1 MSLKYVIKK
10 ILKEETE
17 DWVDVDAEDYNDLLK
32 YVNGDGSLIKRLPQ
46 YRGKKI
52 RINGKLVLDRDVSNI
67 DSIDYVNGSLDLGYS
82 QVPYFDKSKVSGNF
96 SYYNSKMYRLERE
109 KILKQKR
116 EIQQELREED
126 AWNVENGE
134 RVSEETEALF
144 DHLLSK
150 GIAEEGEDKYNIFKE
165 RYTNY
170 GNSNC
175 YTWLGNDK
183 FESEWV
189 VYPDDEIEHAAYEQL
204 ESRIDELGYETFYSH
219 VWEDHLDDD
228 EVRRWLYSYHEDSVR
243 DDPDGWNIKKDLT
256 SQQERYVEIY
266 EKKISNLKN
275 KLNDQSLS
283 EEQKNQIENEIYDAE
298 QLIEDIK
305 ENPEGDYNE
314 DEIEE
319 TIEGMVDDDADNFVD
334 FIKNTAYDPD
344 FILDFVDKDSL
355 INYVIRSD
363 GYGSILNNYDG
374 DDDEYKIGD
383 TWYHV
388 MRHN

>member
-1 MSLKYVIKK
+1 MSLNHIIKK
-10 ILKEETE
+10 IIREETE
-17 DWVDVDAEDYNDLLK
+17 EWVDVTPEEYNELLQ
-32 YVNGDGSLIKRLPQ
+32 YVNGDGSVIKRLPQ
-46 YRGKKI
+46 YKGKKI
-52 RINGKLVLDRDVSNI
+52 RIIGKLVLDRDVSNI
-67 DSIDYVNGSLDLGYS
+67 DSIDYVKGSLDLGYS
-82 QVPYFDKSKVSGNF
+82 QVPYFDKDKVSGNF
-96 SYYNSKMYRLERE
+96 SYYNAKMYRLERE

-134 RVSEETEALF
+134 RVSEETEAIF
-144 DHLLSK
+144 DHLVSK
-150 GIAEEGEDKYNIFKE
+150 GIVDEGEDKYNLYKE
-165 RYTNY
+165 RYTHYNN
-170 GNSNC
+170 GGL

-189 VYPDDEIEHAAYEQL
+189 VYPDDEIEQAAYEQL
-204 ESRIDELGYETFYSH
+204 ESRIEELGYDAFYSH

-266 EKKISNLKN
+266 EKKISNLKS
-275 KLNDQSLS
+275 KLNDQSLTQ
-283 EEQKNQIENEIYDAE
+283 EQKDQIEDEIYDSE

-305 ENPEGDYNE
+305 ENPEGDYSE
-314 DEIEE
+314 DDIEQ
-319 TIEGMVDDDADNFVD
+319 TIESQVDEYADDFTS
-334 FIKNTAYDPD
+334 FIENRGYDKD
-344 FILDFVDKDSL
+344 FILDFVDKDAL

-363 GYGSILNNYDG
+363 GYGSILNGYDG
-374 DDDEYKIGD
+374 NDDEYRIGD

-388 MRHN
+388 MRYN

>member
-17 DWVDVDAEDYNDLLK
+17 EWVDVDAEDYNDLLK
-32 YVNGDGSLIKRLPQ
+32 YVNGDGSMIKKLPQ

-52 RINGKLVLDRDVSNI
+52 RINGKLKLDRDVSNI

-82 QVPYFDKSKVSGNF
+82 QVPYFDKSKVRGSF

-109 KILKQKR
+109 KVLKQKR

-126 AWNVENGE
+126 AWNVENDK
-134 RVSEETEALF
+134 RVSEETEAIF

-150 GIAEEGEDKYNIFKE
+150 GIVDEGEDKYNLYKE
-165 RYTNY
+165 RYTHY
-170 GNSNC
+170 GNSNF

-189 VYPDDEIEHAAYEQL
+189 VYPDDEIEQAAYEKL
-204 ESRIDELGYETFYSH
+204 ESRIDELGYEAFYSH

-283 EEQKNQIENEIYDAE
+283 EEQKNQIEDEIYDAE
-298 QLIEDIK
+298 QLIEEIK

-319 TIEGMVDDDADNFVD
+319 TIEGMVDNDADDFAS

-363 GYGSILNNYDG
+363 GYGSILNGYDG
-374 DDDEYKIGD
+374 NDDEYKIGD

>member
-17 DWVDVDAEDYNDLLK
+17 EWVDVDAEDYNDLLK

-52 RINGKLVLDRDVSNI
+52 KITGKLKLDSDVSNI
-67 DSIDYVNGSLDLGYS
+67 DSIDYVDGSLDLGSS
-82 QVPYFDKSKVSGNF
+82 QVPYFDKSKVRGSF

-116 EIQQELREED
+116 EIQRELREED

-134 RVSEETEALF
+134 RVSKETEAIF
-144 DHLLSK
+144 EHLVSE
-150 GIAEEGEDKYNIFKE
+150 GIAEEGEDKYNLYKE

-175 YTWLGNDK
+175 YTWLGNNK

-189 VYPDDEIEHAAYEQL
+189 VYPDDEIEHAAYEKL
-204 ESRIDELGYETFYSH
+204 ESQIEELGYETFYSH

-283 EEQKNQIENEIYDAE
+283 EEQKNQIEDEIYDAE
-298 QLIEDIK
+298 QLIEEIK

-319 TIEGMVDDDADNFVD
+319 TIEGMVDNDADDFAS

-344 FILDFVDKDSL
+344 FILDFVDKDAV

-374 DDDEYKIGD
+374 ADDEYKIGD

-388 MRHN
+388 MRNN

>member
-1 MSLKYVIKK
+1 MIKK
-10 ILKEETE
+10 
-17 DWVDVDAEDYNDLLK
+17 
-32 YVNGDGSLIKRLPQ
+32 LPQ

-52 RINGKLVLDRDVSNI
+52 RINGKLKLDSDVSNI
-67 DSIDYVNGSLDLGYS
+67 DSIDYVNGSLDLGSS
-82 QVPYFDKSKVSGNF
+82 QVTYFDKSKVSGNF

-126 AWNVENGE
+126 EWNVENGE

-150 GIAEEGEDKYNIFKE
+150 GIVNEGEDKYNIFKE

-189 VYPDDEIEHAAYEQL
+189 VYPDDVIEHAAYEQL
-204 ESRIDELGYETFYSH
+204 ESQIEELGYEAFYSH
-219 VWEDHLDDD
+219 VWENHLDDD

-243 DDPDGWNIKKDLT
+243 DDPDGWDIKKDLT
-256 SQQERYVEIY
+256 SQQEKYVEIY

-283 EEQKNQIENEIYDAE
+283 EEQKNQIEDEIYGAE
-298 QLIEDIK
+298 QLIEEIK

-319 TIEGMVDDDADNFVD
+319 TIEGMVDNDADDFAS

-363 GYGSILNNYDG
+363 GYGEILNSYDG
-374 DDDEYKIGD
+374 SDDEYKIGD

-388 MRHN
+388 MRYN

>member
-1 MSLKYVIKK
+1 MSLNNIIKK
-10 ILKEETE
+10 IIREETE
-17 DWVDVDAEDYNDLLK
+17 EWVDIDAEDYNDLLK

-46 YRGKKI
+46 YKGKKI
-52 RINGKLVLDRDVSNI
+52 RIIGKLKLDSDVSNI

-82 QVPYFDKSKVSGNF
+82 QVPYFDKSKVKGNF
-96 SYYNSKMYRLERE
+96 SYYNAKMYRLERE
-109 KILKQKR
+109 KILRQKR

-126 AWNVENGE
+126 AWNVENDK
-134 RVSEETEALF
+134 RVSEETEAIF

-150 GIAEEGEDKYNIFKE
+150 GIVDEGEDKYNLYKE
-165 RYTNY
+165 RYTHYN
-170 GNSNC
+170 NSNF

-189 VYPDDEIEHAAYEQL
+189 VYPDDEIEHAAYEKL
-204 ESRIDELGYETFYSH
+204 ESQIEELGYDAFYSH

-283 EEQKNQIENEIYDAE
+283 EEQKNKIEDEIYDAE

-314 DEIEE
+314 DAIEE
-319 TIEGMVDDDADNFVD
+319 TIEGMVDDDADDFAS

-363 GYGSILNNYDG
+363 GYGSILNGYDG
-374 DDDEYKIGD
+374 NDDEYRIGD

-388 MRHN
+388 MRYN

>member
-1 MSLKYVIKK
+1 MDLKSIIKK
-10 ILKEETE
+10 VLNEQTEE
-17 DWVDVDAEDYNDLLK
+17 WVDVTPEEYNELLQ
-32 YVNGDGSLIKRLPQ
+32 YVNGDGSLIKKLPQ

-52 RINGKLVLDRDVSNI
+52 RINGKLKLDRDVSNI

-126 AWNVENGE
+126 EWNVENGE
-134 RVSEETEALF
+134 RVSEETEAIF
-144 DHLLSK
+144 DHLVSK
-150 GIAEEGEDKYNIFKE
+150 GIVDEGEDKYNLYKE
-165 RYTNY
+165 RYTHY
-170 GNSNC
+170 GNGGF
-175 YTWLGNDK
+175 YTWLGKNK
-183 FESEWV
+183 FESEWLT
-189 VYPDDEIEHAAYEQL
+189 YPDDEIEHAAYEQL

-228 EVRRWLYSYHEDSVR
+228 EVRRWLYSYHEDDVR
-243 DDPDGWNIKKDLT
+243 ENPDVWDIKKDLT

-275 KLNDQSLS
+275 KLNDQSLTQ
-283 EEQKNQIENEIYDAE
+283 EQKDQIEDEIYDSE

-305 ENPEGDYNE
+305 ENPEGDYSEEGIE
-314 DEIEE
+314 DSIQSQ
-319 TIEGMVDDDADNFVD
+319 VDDTANHFVGFLKDMGYDSKYILQFVD
-334 FIKNTAYDPD
+334 IDGVCEDIISN
-344 FILDFVDKDSL
+344 
-355 INYVIRSD
+355 D
-363 GYGSILNNYDG
+363 GYGNILNGYDG
-374 DDDEYKIGD
+374 QDDEYKVND
-383 TWYHV
+383 KWYHV

>member
-17 DWVDVDAEDYNDLLK
+17 EWVDVDAEDYNDLLK
-32 YVNGDGSLIKRLPQ
+32 YVNGDGSLIKKLPQ

-52 RINGKLVLDRDVSNI
+52 RINGKLKLDRDVSNI
-67 DSIDYVNGSLDLGYS
+67 DSIDYVNGSLDLGSS

-126 AWNVENGE
+126 EWNVENGE

-150 GIAEEGEDKYNIFKE
+150 GIVDEGEDKYNIFKE

-189 VYPDDEIEHAAYEQL
+189 VYPDDEIEHAAYEKL
-204 ESRIDELGYETFYSH
+204 ESQIEELGYETFYSH

-319 TIEGMVDDDADNFVD
+319 TIEGMVDNDADDFAS
-334 FIKNTAYDPD
+334 FIKNHGFEPD
-344 FILDFVDKDSL
+344 FIIDFVDKDSL

>member
-1 MSLKYVIKK
+1 MSLNSIIKK

-17 DWVDVDAEDYNDLLK
+17 EWVDVDAEDYNDLLK

-52 RINGKLVLDRDVSNI
+52 RIIGKLVLDRDVSNI

-150 GIAEEGEDKYNIFKE
+150 GIVDEGEDKYNLYKE

-189 VYPDDEIEHAAYEQL
+189 VYPDDEIEHAAYEKL
-204 ESRIDELGYETFYSH
+204 ESQIEELGYETFYSH

-283 EEQKNQIENEIYDAE
+283 EEQKNQIEDEIYDAE
-298 QLIEDIK
+298 QLIEEIK
-305 ENPEGDYNE
+305 ENPEGEYNE
-314 DEIEE
+314 DAIED
-319 TIEGMVDDDADNFVD
+319 TIEGMVDDDADNFAS
-334 FIKNTAYDPD
+334 FIKNSGYDPD
-344 FILDFVDKDSL
+344 FILDFVDKDAL

>member
-17 DWVDVDAEDYNDLLK
+17 EWVDVDAEDYNDLLK
-32 YVNGDGSLIKRLPQ
+32 YVNGDGSMIKKLPQ

-52 RINGKLVLDRDVSNI
+52 RINGKLKLDSDVSNI

-96 SYYNSKMYRLERE
+96 SYYSSKMYRLERE

-126 AWNVENGE
+126 EWNVENGE

-144 DHLLSK
+144 DHLVSK
-150 GIAEEGEDKYNIFKE
+150 GIVDEGEDKYNLYKE
-165 RYTNY
+165 RYTHY
-170 GNSNC
+170 GNSNF

-189 VYPDDEIEHAAYEQL
+189 VYPDDEIERAAYEKL
-204 ESRIDELGYETFYSH
+204 ESDIEQLGYEAFYSH

-344 FILDFVDKDSL
+344 FILDFVDKDAV

-374 DDDEYKIGD
+374 ADDEYKIGD

-388 MRHN
+388 MRNN

>member
-17 DWVDVDAEDYNDLLK
+17 EWVDVDAEDYNDLLK

-52 RINGKLVLDRDVSNI
+52 RIIGKLVLDRDVSNI

-126 AWNVENGE
+126 EWNVENGE

-150 GIAEEGEDKYNIFKE
+150 GIVNEGEDKYNLYKE

-189 VYPDDEIEHAAYEQL
+189 VYPDDEIEHAAYEKL
-204 ESRIDELGYETFYSH
+204 ESQIEELGYETFYSH

-319 TIEGMVDDDADNFVD
+319 TIEGMVDDDADDFAS

-344 FILDFVDKDSL
+344 FILDFVDKDAV

>member
-17 DWVDVDAEDYNDLLK
+17 EWVDVDAEDYNDLLK

-52 RINGKLVLDRDVSNI
+52 RIIGKLVLDRDVSNI

-126 AWNVENGE
+126 EWNVENGE

-150 GIAEEGEDKYNIFKE
+150 GIVNEGEDKYNLYKE

-189 VYPDDEIEHAAYEQL
+189 VYPDDEIEHAAYEKL
-204 ESRIDELGYETFYSH
+204 ESQIEELGYEAFYSH

-283 EEQKNQIENEIYDAE
+283 EEQKNKIEDEIYDAE

-319 TIEGMVDDDADNFVD
+319 TIEGMVDDDADDFAS

>member
-1 MSLKYVIKK
+1 MSLNSIIKK

-17 DWVDVDAEDYNDLLK
+17 EWVDVDAEDYNDLLK

-52 RINGKLVLDRDVSNI
+52 RIIGKLVLDRDVSNI

-126 AWNVENGE
+126 EWNVENGE

-150 GIAEEGEDKYNIFKE
+150 GIVNEGEDKYNLYKE

-189 VYPDDEIEHAAYEQL
+189 VYPDDEIEHAAYEKL
-204 ESRIDELGYETFYSH
+204 ESQIEELGYETFYSH

-319 TIEGMVDDDADNFVD
+319 TIEGMVDDDADDFAS

-344 FILDFVDKDSL
+344 FILDFVDKDAV

>member
-1 MSLKYVIKK
+1 MSLNNIIKK
-10 ILKEETE
+10 IIREETE
-17 DWVDVDAEDYNDLLK
+17 EWVDIDAEDYNDLLK

-46 YRGKKI
+46 YKGKKI
-52 RINGKLVLDRDVSNI
+52 RINGKLKLDSDVSNI

-82 QVPYFDKSKVSGNF
+82 QVPYFDKSKVKGNF
-96 SYYNSKMYRLERE
+96 SYYNAKMYRLERE
-109 KILKQKR
+109 KILRQKR

-126 AWNVENGE
+126 AWNVENDK
-134 RVSEETEALF
+134 RVSEETEAIF

-150 GIAEEGEDKYNIFKE
+150 GIVDEGEDKYNLYKE
-165 RYTNY
+165 RYTHYN
-170 GNSNC
+170 NSNF

-189 VYPDDEIEHAAYEQL
+189 VYPDDEIEHAAYEKL
-204 ESRIDELGYETFYSH
+204 ESQIEELGYDAFYSH

-283 EEQKNQIENEIYDAE
+283 EEQKNKIEDEIYDAE

-319 TIEGMVDDDADNFVD
+319 TIEGMVDDDADDFAS

-363 GYGSILNNYDG
+363 GYGSILNGYDG
-374 DDDEYKIGD
+374 NDDEYRIGD

-388 MRHN
+388 MRNN

>member
-1 MSLKYVIKK
+1 MSLNSIIKK
-10 ILKEETE
+10 IIREETE
-17 DWVDVDAEDYNDLLK
+17 EWVDVTPEEYNELLQ

-52 RINGKLVLDRDVSNI
+52 RIIGKLVLDRDVSNI
-67 DSIDYVNGSLDLGYS
+67 DSIDYVKGSLDLGYS
-82 QVPYFDKSKVSGNF
+82 QVPYFDKDKVSGNF
-96 SYYNSKMYRLERE
+96 SYYNAKMYRLERE

-116 EIQQELREED
+116 EIQQELREEN
-126 AWNVENGE
+126 AWNVENDK
-134 RVSEETEALF
+134 RVSEETEAIF
-144 DHLLSK
+144 DHLVSK
-150 GIAEEGEDKYNIFKE
+150 GVVEEGEDKYNLFKE
-165 RYTNY
+165 RYTHYNN
-170 GNSNC
+170 GGF
-175 YTWLGNDK
+175 YTWLGDNE
-183 FESEWV
+183 FESQWL
-189 VYPDDEIEHAAYEQL
+189 VYPDDEIEQAAYEQL
-204 ESRIDELGYETFYSH
+204 ESRIEELGYDTFYSD
-219 VWEDHLDDD
+219 VWEDHLDVD

-283 EEQKNQIENEIYDAE
+283 EEQKNKIEDEIYDAE

-314 DEIEE
+314 DAIEE
-319 TIEGMVDDDADNFVD
+319 TIEGMVDDDADNFTS
-334 FIKNTAYDPD
+334 FIKNSGYDPD
-344 FILDFVDKDSL
+344 FILDFVDKDAL

-363 GYGSILNNYDG
+363 GYGSILNGYDG
-374 DDDEYKIGD
+374 NDDEYRIGD

-388 MRHN
+388 MRYN

>member
-1 MSLKYVIKK
+1 MSLNSIIKK
-10 ILKEETE
+10 IIREETE
-17 DWVDVDAEDYNDLLK
+17 EWVDVDAEDYNDLLK
-32 YVNGDGSLIKRLPQ
+32 YVNGDGSLIKKLPQ

-52 RINGKLVLDRDVSNI
+52 RINGKLKLDSDVSNI
-67 DSIDYVNGSLDLGYS
+67 DSIDYVNGSLDLGSS

-126 AWNVENGE
+126 EWNVENGE

-150 GIAEEGEDKYNIFKE
+150 GIAEEGEDKYNLYKE

-189 VYPDDEIEHAAYEQL
+189 VYPDDEIEHAAYEKL
-204 ESRIDELGYETFYSH
+204 ESQIEELGYETFYSH

-344 FILDFVDKDSL
+344 FILDFVDKDAV

-363 GYGSILNNYDG
+363 GYGSILNSYDG

>member
-1 MSLKYVIKK
+1 MDLKSIIKK
-10 ILKEETE
+10 VLNEQTEE
-17 DWVDVDAEDYNDLLK
+17 WVDVTPEEYNELLQ
-32 YVNGDGSLIKRLPQ
+32 YVNGDGSLIKKLPQ

-52 RINGKLVLDRDVSNI
+52 RINGKLKLDRDVSNI

-96 SYYNSKMYRLERE
+96 SYYDSKMYRLERE

-150 GIAEEGEDKYNIFKE
+150 GIVDEGEDKYNLYKE
-165 RYTNY
+165 RYTHY
-170 GNSNC
+170 GNGGF

-183 FESEWV
+183 FESEWLT
-189 VYPDDEIEHAAYEQL
+189 YPDDEIEHAAYEQL
-204 ESRIDELGYETFYSH
+204 ESRIKELGYEAFYSH
-219 VWEDHLDDD
+219 LWEDHLDDD
-228 EVRRWLYSYHEDSVR
+228 EVRRWLYSYHEDDVR
-243 DDPDGWNIKKDLT
+243 ENPDVWDIKKDLT

-275 KLNDQSLS
+275 KLNDQSLTQ
-283 EEQKNQIENEIYDAE
+283 EQKDQIEDEIYDSE
-298 QLIEDIK
+298 ELIEDIK

-314 DEIEE
+314 DAIED
-319 TIEGMVDDDADNFVD
+319 TIEGMVDNDADDFAS
-334 FIKNTAYDPD
+334 FIKNHGFEPD
-344 FILDFVDKDSL
+344 FIIDFVDKDSL

-363 GYGSILNNYDG
+363 GYGEILNGYDG
-374 DDDEYKIGD
+374 SDDEYKIGN

-388 MRHN
+388 MRYN

>member
-17 DWVDVDAEDYNDLLK
+17 EWVDVDAEDYNDLLK
-32 YVNGDGSLIKRLPQ
+32 YVNGDGSMIKKLPQ

-52 RINGKLVLDRDVSNI
+52 RINGKLKLDRDVSNI

-109 KILKQKR
+109 KVLKQKR

-126 AWNVENGE
+126 AWNVENDK
-134 RVSEETEALF
+134 RVSEETEAIF

-150 GIAEEGEDKYNIFKE
+150 GIVDEGEDKYNLYKE
-165 RYTNY
+165 RYTHY
-170 GNSNC
+170 GNSNF

-189 VYPDDEIEHAAYEQL
+189 VYPDDEIEQAAYEKL
-204 ESRIDELGYETFYSH
+204 ESRIDELGYEAFYSH

-283 EEQKNQIENEIYDAE
+283 EEQKNQIEDEIYDAE
-298 QLIEDIK
+298 QLIEEIK

-314 DEIEE
+314 DEIED
-319 TIEGMVDDDADNFVD
+319 TIEGMVDNDADDFAS

-363 GYGSILNNYDG
+363 GYGSILNGYDG
-374 DDDEYKIGD
+374 NDDEYKIGD